1 MKKSWSFISM
11 LAALALGT
19 ASAAGTTAGTQIINK
34 AEIVFTPEV
43 PTGTTPPTPI
53 TVPSN
58 PVVTTVLPVPS
69 FTITPNDEGAAGP
82 TFETQN
88 NDLKKPLKPGD
99 TAVFH
104 YVLTNTGNVPN
115 ESYALTSLTDSLSG
129 APKPTDVRYY
139 LDADKDGVLSPAE
152 ITAGPITSITG
163 VNPGD
168 TDAKQF
174 FQVYTVPTT
183 AVDGNKLGA
192 DPVGTRLPNAG
203 TNLEPAAPFTQPVDN
218 DNYNTVTVQRT
229 DAGVIGPKSDPDGN
243 GTPTTPAY
251 PSTDPTPVTVTPTAT
266 DTQEAP
272 ATTTT
277 TQITFTNTVQNN
289 GNRPDVFD
297 ITTVQ
302 DNFPGATVV
311 LYTKNPDGSKGP
323 VLPDTDGDGKPD
335 TGSLQPGEVKDI
347 LVQVTFPAGTQ
358 PADPLVK
365 PTVVVTAT
373 SSNDPTKS
381 DSTKDIVNLPK
392 VSFGDPT
399 PTPGGDITPPQ
410 TGTPPVDSTGTPVN
424 PGTPQ
429 CVTTVTSYFAMEVAN
444 LGTAPDLFNISGVAP
459 IKLTN
464 GTVVNTPVTYYRDV
478 NGNGVKDAGDTLLTD
493 SAADTDSIPDTGLI
507 APNAEVKLIAAL
519 AIPCDAAAQTI
530 VLNQTATS
538 PISGVTVTDPND
550 TVTVGTTPVAM
561 PDKKGPATAKPGEL
575 ITYTIVG
582 KNTSNANITK
592 AFVKDTVPANTAFTS
607 LVSGGVTKT
616 ASWTAAGTILYS
628 TNGTSWSATAP
639 AVPQADSTTF
649 YAAVDTNGDSTIT
662 IADILKPGES
672 ITVTF
677 SVIVK

>member
-1 MKKSWSFISM
+1 M

-19 ASAAGTTAGTQIINK
+19 ASAAGTPAGTTIKNI

-43 PTGTTPPTPI
+43 PTGTTPPPT

-99 TAVFH
+99 TAVFL
-104 YVLTNTGNVPN
+104 YTLTNTGNVPN
-115 ESYALTSLTDSLSG
+115 ESYGLTSLIDSLSG

-139 LDADKDGVLSPAE
+139 PISADTNNDGVLSPAE
-152 ITAGPITSITG
+152 MTAASTIPSITG
-163 VNPGD
+163 VGID
-168 TDAKQF
+168 QSVKF

-192 DPVGTRLPNAG
+192 DPVGTRLPNPG

-251 PSTDPTPVTVTPTAT
+251 PSTDPTPVTVTPTAV

-323 VLPDTDGDGKPD
+323 ALPDTDGDGKPD
-335 TGSLQPGEVKDI
+335 TGTLQPGEVKDI

-399 PTPGGDITPPQ
+399 PTPGGNPDPVTP
-410 TGTPPVDSTGTPVN
+410 GTPPVDSTGTPVN

-459 IKLTN
+459 IKLTSGN
-464 GTVVNTPVTYYRDV
+464 MVTPTPKLTYYRDV
-478 NGNGVKDAGDTLLTD
+478 NGDGKFDGGDTLLTD
-493 SAADTDSIPDTGLI
+493 TNADGIADTGLI
-507 APNAEVKLIAAL
+507 APNTEVKLIAAL

-616 ASWTAAGTILYS
+616 ASWTATSTAAGTILYS
-628 TNGTSWSATAP
+628 TNGTSWSPTAP